1 MLEKLKKAELFIF
14 LFAVAL
20 IFVAE
25 YNFIVLQDKLRAIFI
40 GLWPPTI
47 ILVLIYIN
55 VKLKK

>member
-14 LFAVAL
+14 LFAIAL

-25 YNFIVLQDKLRAIFI
+25 YNFIVLHDKLRAIFL

-55 VKLKK
+55 IKIKK